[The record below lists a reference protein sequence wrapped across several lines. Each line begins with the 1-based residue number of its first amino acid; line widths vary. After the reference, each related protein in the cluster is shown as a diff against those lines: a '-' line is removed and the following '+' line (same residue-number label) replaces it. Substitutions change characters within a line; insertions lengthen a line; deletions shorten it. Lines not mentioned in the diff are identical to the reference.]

1 MSATIPE
8 ATARLELVL
17 GKDRLGQIQNSCVMV
32 LGLGGVG
39 SNCVQALARGGVG
52 SFVLVD
58 ADAVEASNLNRQA
71 IAYVSTIGKRKVDV
85 TKEMILDINPDAHVV
100 KLDAFLLKDNVDE
113 QLSALPKPDVVVDA
127 IDTIS
132 AKLAVVAW
140 CQKNDIYLISSM
152 GGGNKIHPE
161 LLEITTLSKTHTD
174 ALARVMRKESKKLYS
189 PEPARPVFAP
199 EGVTGKSAK
208 LGTMSY
214 YPPIMGQMIA
224 SDVIL
229 HLSGLDHE

>member
-1 MSATIPE
+1 
-8 ATARLELVL
+8 
-17 GKDRLGQIQNSCVMV
+17 
-32 LGLGGVG
+32 
-39 SNCVQALARGGVG
+39 
-52 SFVLVD
+52 
-58 ADAVEASNLNRQA
+58 
-71 IAYVSTIGKRKVDV
+71 
-85 TKEMILDINPDAHVV
+85 MILDINPDAHVV
-100 KLDAFLLKDNVDE
+100 TLDAFLLKDNVDE

-140 CQKNDIYLISSM
+140 CQKKNIYLISSM
-152 GGGNKIHPE
+152 GGGNKNPPR
-161 LLEITTLSKTHTD
+161 TPGDQPRFQKTHTD
-174 ALARVMRKESKKLYS
+174 ALARVMRKESKKRGLADFRVLYS

-199 EGVTGKSAK
+199 EGATGKSAK